1 MAIITITGTPG
12 SGKSSLAKLLAKR
25 LGYKHHSVGDLRRMF
40 AAEKGITLS
49 ELNRRSETGEEDTD
63 TSFDDHQQS
72 LARED
77 DVVID
82 SRLGFHFLPQS
93 IKLFVDADE
102 TVRAHRLMMR
112 DGVAESARSVE
123 EAKRMNRAR
132 VESDRR
138 RYHKYYGVDP
148 FRMENYDL
156 VLDSTRTTAEELA
169 EQVLAQLP
177 QLKATVK
184 KRSAPRSKEK
194 PL

>member
-12 SGKSSLAKLLAKR
+12 SGKSTLAKLLAER
-25 LGYKHHSVGDLRRMF
+25 LGYKRYSIGDLRRMF
-40 AAEKGITLS
+40 AAKKGITLS
-49 ELNRRSETGEEDTD
+49 ELNRRSEAGEEDTD
-63 TSFDDHQQS
+63 TAFDDHQRS
-72 LARED
+72 LAAED
-77 DVVID
+77 DFVID
-82 SRLGFHFLPQS
+82 SRLGFHFFPQS

-102 TVRAHRLMMR
+102 TVRARRLMMR

-123 EAKRMNRAR
+123 EAKGMNRAR

-169 EQVLAQLP
+169 ERALVRLP
-177 QLKATVK
+177 QLRPTVK
-184 KRSAPRSKEK
+184 GRAVVRKKRR
-194 PL
+194 